1 MSASTLVIQPLPGI
15 GDMVWHLPYIHAVA
29 AQAPGGK
36 VDVLTKPRS
45 RADQLLADDPA
56 VGEVLWLDRK
66 GSHRGVAGLLR
77 LAAELRGRGYE
88 SVWVFHNSLRYALA
102 VRLAGIPQRYGFGSR
117 ARSLFY
123 NRLVR
128 FGKRE
133 LAMHPIEKGR
143 LFLES
148 ANVEAIEAVPV
159 LPVSPSLRARMRSA
173 FREDCPGPWFAV
185 GIGSS
190 EPFKQWGAERFS
202 ALIRRMHDAHGGSFF
217 LLGGPAEAELA
228 DSILTD
234 TPGIPVVPVLERP
247 IRELVGLIAACDLYV
262 GNDTGFLNIAAAVDV
277 PAVGLFGG
285 SPPLGH
291 DPRIVTLLPEDGSR
305 PWYGSPFMDRISVGQ
320 VAAAVGQRLES
331 IR

>member
-1 MSASTLVIQPLPGI
+1 MSVRTLVIQPLPGI

-29 AQAPGGK
+29 AQAPDGR

-56 VGEVLWLDRK
+56 VREVLWLDRK
-66 GSHRGVAGLLR
+66 AAHRGVAGLLR
-77 LAAELRGRGYE
+77 LAAELRRRRYE

-102 VRLAGIPQRYGFGSR
+102 VYLAGIRQRHGFGGR

-128 FGKRE
+128 FGRRE
-133 LAMHPIEKGR
+133 LRLHPIEKGR
-143 LFLES
+143 RFLES
-148 ANVEAIEAVPV
+148 AGVKDIEAVPV

-173 FREDCPGPWFAV
+173 CPDCPGPWVGV

-190 EPFKQWGAERFS
+190 EPFKQWGGDRFA
-202 ALIRRMHDAHGGSFF
+202 ALIRRLHDTHGGSFF
-217 LLGGPAEAELA
+217 LLGGPAEADLA
-228 DSILTD
+228 DSILAATS
-234 TPGIPVVPVLERP
+234 GIPVVPVLERP
-247 IRELVGLIAACDLYV
+247 IRDLVGLIAECDLYV

-291 DPRIVTLLPEDGSR
+291 DPRILPVLPEDGSR
-305 PWYGSPFMDRISVGQ
+305 PWYGSPFMDRISVDRV
-320 VAAAVGQRLES
+320 VAVAGERLES
-331 IR
+331 LR